1 MFNCW
6 TTQRTKIDHDART
19 ATYLARF
26 PTVRRT
32 LAFHVKAERNSPRFT
47 YTLDDDPN
55 PKEGVFYYTDYK
67 NCVVE
72 DLEYHGRQCVLW
84 VASEVRH
91 SVPRNCIKYFDDICG
106 AGVPKHSKDLC
117 TDD

>member
-19 ATYLARF
+19 ATYVARF

-72 DLEYHGRQCVLW
+72 DLEYHGR
-84 VASEVRH
+84 
-91 SVPRNCIKYFDDICG
+91 
-106 AGVPKHSKDLC
+106 
-117 TDD
+117 